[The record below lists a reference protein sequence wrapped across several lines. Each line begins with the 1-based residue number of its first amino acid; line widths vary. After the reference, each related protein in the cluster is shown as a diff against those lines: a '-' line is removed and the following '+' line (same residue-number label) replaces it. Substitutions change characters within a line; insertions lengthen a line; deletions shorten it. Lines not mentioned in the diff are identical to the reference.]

1 MIKIYEDVTKNN
13 ETKSLDRDTIMWLY
27 IDKLAELMRDEPQ
40 LDSLVIELE
49 EFQRSLT
56 PTL

>member
-49 EFQRSLT
+49 EFKRSLT

>member
-1 MIKIYEDVTKNN
+1 MIKIYEDVTKSNK
-13 ETKSLDRDTIMWLY
+13 TKSLDRDTIMWLY